1 MPICIYCKKWKKF
14 EEFSNREHIIPQSFG
29 KFNPTNLI
37 LNEKAERIKE
47 VCNKCNGEFS
57 KLERWFARDSY
68 EGYILRTK
76 HGKKPRDSER
86 RRVIMRVAEGKLKGL
101 FIEIIDKNQ
110 VRAMPQIG
118 YRTRE
123 NTWCYIPIEKLNE
136 IKPNDIKN
144 NLSSDRP
151 NLKAIS
157 LDNDEAK
164 RTFKKLNIT
173 FNQEGDLGPPETE
186 DIKVLIETTVDKV
199 IKQVVA
205 KIAFNFLAYFNTKK
219 NILNEAFDE
228 CRRYILFG
236 EGDLNVVTSTE
247 PILFDEKEKD
257 YRKVGHIVVVKKSEN
272 GNVTASLSLYNS
284 LRHDVP
290 LAHNIKL
297 KGLTTELGRFF
308 DTHNKK
314 ISEIIKV
321 NLPGFLLPDT
331 SIIIPNP
338 RIITLD

>member
-1 MPICIYCKKWKKF
+1 M
-14 EEFSNREHIIPQSFG
+14 
-29 KFNPTNLI
+29 
-37 LNEKAERIKE
+37 
-47 VCNKCNGEFS
+47 
-57 KLERWFARDSY
+57 
-68 EGYILRTK
+68 
-76 HGKKPRDSER
+76 
-86 RRVIMRVAEGKLKGL
+86 
-101 FIEIIDKNQ
+101 
-110 VRAMPQIG
+110 
-118 YRTRE
+118 
-123 NTWCYIPIEKLNE
+123 
-136 IKPNDIKN
+136 
-144 NLSSDRP
+144 
-151 NLKAIS
+151 
-157 LDNDEAK
+157 
-164 RTFKKLNIT
+164 
-173 FNQEGDLGPPETE
+173 
-186 DIKVLIETTVDKV
+186 
-199 IKQVVA
+199 
-205 KIAFNFLAYFNTKK
+205 
-219 NILNEAFDE
+219 
-228 CRRYILFG
+228 
-236 EGDLNVVTSTE
+236 NVVTSTE